1 MCARRR
7 DWSRVI
13 TGVTGRFVVEDEDEG
28 VEGPASDRT
37 GGGQTKVKAWSGAA
51 SGSFGRRQ
59 DDDDATAGDE
69 GSDPWG
75 TRSRDALD

>member
-7 DWSRVI
+7 DCSRVM
-13 TGVTGRFVVEDEDEG
+13 TGVTGSAVAEDEDEG

-51 SGSFGRRQ
+51 SGSLGRRQ
-59 DDDDATAGDE
+59 DDDATAGDE
-69 GSDPWG
+69 GSDAWG
-75 TRSRDALD
+75 ARSRDALD